1 MSLWLLGADNS
12 ANTKTILLNLHTLD
26 EDQRRLT
33 KGQKKL
39 SYREFLTPQQE
50 QTKGG
55 KKRRRKKRKCS
66 DRL

>member
-1 MSLWLLGADNS
+1 MSLWLLGADNW
-12 ANTKTILLNLHTLD
+12 ANTTTILLNLHTLD

-39 SYREFLTPQQE
+39 NYREFLIPQQE
-50 QTKGG
+50 QTKGR
-55 KKRRRKKRKCS
+55 KRRKCA

>member
-12 ANTKTILLNLHTLD
+12 ANTKTIFLNIHTLD

-33 KGQKKL
+33 TGQKKL

-55 KKRRRKKRKCS
+55 KRRKCS